1 MNASQAVLANQNNT
15 CEPHI
20 LLFSFITKT
29 KPGFRLALRL
39 AALPV
44 ALYPMEFPYRNFVFA
59 VLLLSLCTLS
69 ALSYTHFSPID
80 NYLIDCGSAV
90 DSTVDNRRFVSDSSR
105 SDSYSLTSTRSVS
118 IRNQDPS
125 DVSPRIYRAAR
136 VFTGPSRYEFE
147 IRDKGTHMVR
157 FHFHKLNSSKFDFGN
172 AQFHVLV
179 DGVVVLSDFIGGCVE
194 TPRVKE
200 YLIWVETEKL
210 VITFVPSRKHKFAFV
225 NALEVISAPKDLILD
240 TVQYVSSEKNEKSDG
255 FVKQAL
261 EVVYRVNVGGPKV
274 TPFNGTLWRTWVP
287 DDEFLKSSSGSKRL
301 YFSGRIQY
309 QMGGASR
316 EVAPDNVYNSARVIS
331 SRNASIPNVNI
342 TWVFPVMGGFKYL
355 VRLHFC
361 DIASISLGLLYFNVY
376 VNGHL
381 AIEDLDLSDVTNY
394 VLASPYY
401 ADFVVDGDGSGA
413 LSVSVGPSSKS
424 YPYAY
429 DGILNAVEIMKLNN
443 SMGSLVGKVP
453 AEFIMKSWPRG
464 NMGVLVPLVAAVC
477 LLVILSMVLRRR
489 MTGLKDSVTWSKLPM
504 DVSTVNIKQGYP
516 QA

>member
-1 MNASQAVLANQNNT
+1 
-15 CEPHI
+15 
-20 LLFSFITKT
+20 
-29 KPGFRLALRL
+29 
-39 AALPV
+39 
-44 ALYPMEFPYRNFVFA
+44 MEFPYRNFVFV

-69 ALSYTHFSPID
+69 ALSYTLFSPID
-80 NYLIDCGSAV
+80 NYLIDCGSTV
-90 DSTVDNRRFVSDSSR
+90 DSIVDNRRFVSDSSR
-105 SDSYSLTSTRSVS
+105 FDSYSLTSTRSVLL
-118 IRNQDPS
+118 RNEDCF
-125 DVSPRIYRAAR
+125 DVSPQIYQTAR

-157 FHFHKLNSSKFDFGN
+157 LHFHKLNSSKFDFGN

-179 DGVVVLSDFIGGCVE
+179 NGFVVLSDFFGGCVE
-194 TPRVKE
+194 SPRVKE

-210 VITFVPSRKHKFAFV
+210 VITFVPSRKYKFAFV

-240 TVQYVSSEKNEKSDG
+240 TVRYVNSEKNEKSDG
-255 FVKQAL
+255 LVKQAL
-261 EVVYRVNVGGPKV
+261 EVVYRVTVGGPKV

-287 DDEFLKSSSGSKRL
+287 DDEFLKSSFGSKRL
-301 YFSGRIQY
+301 YFSGRIRY
-309 QMGGASR
+309 QKGGASR

-342 TWVFPVMGGFKYL
+342 TWVFPVVGGFKYL

-361 DIASISLGLLYFNVY
+361 DIASISIGLLFFNVY

-381 AIEDLDLSDVTNY
+381 AIKNLDLSDVTNY

-401 ADFVVDGDGSGA
+401 ADFMVDGDGSGA
-413 LSVSVGPSSKS
+413 LSVSVGPSNNS
-424 YPYAY
+424 YPYAI

-443 SMGSLVGKVP
+443 SMGSLAGKVP

-489 MTGLKDSVTWSKLPM
+489 MTGLKDSVTWSKLPL
-504 DVSTVNIKQGYP
+504 DVSDANVKQGYP
-516 QA
+516 QL